1 MSEDVS
7 VKDITENI
15 PHTLK
20 EAADEFLL
28 YLSSVRALSQNTVT
42 AYTEDFKHLFD
53 CLGQERELYNVST
66 EDLRFCIASLSKKK
80 FSSASIN
87 RFIAAIRGLF
97 AYCKRFKYISKNP
110 ALELKTVK
118 IPKHLPSFMTQNEF
132 NHLVESVSVLESPR
146 KLWPARDRALFE
158 MLYSSGCRVAEMASL
173 TFSNISFD
181 YKSAMIRG
189 KGKKDR
195 RVYFEK
201 DAVDS
206 LKKYLE
212 ERKLRFPQSLKGCV
226 NEVDSIFINQ
236 KGSALSVK
244 GIWYIV
250 SKYASCAENKL
261 SISPHSFR
269 HSFATAML
277 SNGADIRYVQAML
290 GHSSLSTTQRYT
302 HLTKEQ
308 LKETYRQS
316 HPHSGKKD

>member
-1 MSEDVS
+1 MS
-7 VKDITENI
+7 ENI
-15 PHTLK
+15 PHVLK
-20 EAADEFLL
+20 DAADEFLL
-28 YLSSVRALSQNTVT
+28 YLSSVRTLSANTVT
-42 AYTEDFKHLFD
+42 AYSEDFKHLFE
-53 CLGQERELYNVST
+53 CLGQNKELSLITT
-66 EDLRFCIASLSKKK
+66 EDLRDSIAFLSKKK

-118 IPKHLPSFMTQNEF
+118 IPKHLPSFMTETEF
-132 NHLVESVSVLESPR
+132 DNLVQSTESAANKER
-146 KLWPARDRALFE
+146 LWPCRDRALFE

-173 TFSNISFD
+173 TFSNISSDF
-181 YKSAMIRG
+181 KSAVIRG

-195 RVYFEK
+195 YVYFEK
-201 DAVDS
+201 EAVAC
-206 LKKYLE
+206 LKQYLE
-212 ERKLRFPQSLKGCV
+212 ERKVRFPKSLKGAS
-226 NEVDSIFINQ
+226 NYVDSIFINQ

-250 SKYASCAENKL
+250 SRYASCAENKL

-269 HSFATAML
+269 HSFATTML
-277 SNGADIRYVQAML
+277 SHGADIRYVQAML

-316 HPHSGKKD
+316 HPHSGKED